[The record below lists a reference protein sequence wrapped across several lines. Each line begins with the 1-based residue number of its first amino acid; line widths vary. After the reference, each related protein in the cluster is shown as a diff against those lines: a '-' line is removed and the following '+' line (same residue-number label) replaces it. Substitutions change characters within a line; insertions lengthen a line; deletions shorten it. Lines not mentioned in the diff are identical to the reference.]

1 MLTVVSAMSSHEPE
15 RQPSE
20 VVSSLR
26 SNDTVRPEDRDA
38 DLALEILQGLADQEL
53 TRAERSATRA
63 RQVFALAAGFFAV
76 VSTVAFT
83 SFAHKLISGHERHV
97 MLLLTGLSGIW
108 LGACGIALLIADRAF
123 RSAHMTAD
131 HVVDTLNEKPDEPA
145 TYRYIELYAGV
156 VDEMRGAN
164 ERRGKAVFATQ
175 VFGLLTISAVLAE
188 LIYALYA
195 RLS

>member
-1 MLTVVSAMSSHEPE
+1 MHDPE
-15 RQPSE
+15 RDLARVAP
-20 VVSSLR
+20 LR
-26 SNDTVRPEDRDA
+26 SNKDVPPEDRDA
-38 DLALEILQGLADQEL
+38 NLALDVLRGLVDQEL

-83 SFAHKLISGHERHV
+83 SFAKNFISGHERHV
-97 MLLLTGLSGIW
+97 MLWLAAAAGIC
-108 LGACGIALLIADRAF
+108 LAACGIALLVADRAF
-123 RSAHMTAD
+123 RSSHLTPD
-131 HVVDTLNEKPDEPA
+131 NVLDTLNEPPGEPA
-145 TYRYIELYAGV
+145 TYRFVELYAGV

-164 ERRGKAVFATQ
+164 KKRGSAVVATQ
-175 VFGLLTISAVLAE
+175 ILGLLTIGAVLAE